1 MSDINHRIR
10 SFVASL
16 ENLSDI
22 DSETAAELQQTAHN
36 LLREKDRED
45 ALQKYNDRL
54 TSAFC
59 SLQPYRMEQND
70 IEAVTDLLTDLRI
83 WCYHNVVSMEK
94 ALELSAKHYAAELD
108 TRFKLGGS

>member
-1 MSDINHRIR
+1 MNDIDHRLR
-10 SFVASL
+10 SFVAGL
-16 ENLSDI
+16 ENLTSI
-22 DSETAAELQQTAHN
+22 DSETAEELRRTAGN
-36 LLREKDRED
+36 LLKEKERED
-45 ALQKYNDRL
+45 ALQQYSDRL
-54 TSAFC
+54 SSAFC